1 MVKIKQP
8 IFCLHASV
16 GFLSNSPASFLQAKG
31 TSQAEATVTGG
42 DVIPK
47 PTNQFALLEFER
59 PVTCP
64 TDSLVIGSR
73 LDADAYILDWES
85 SNLIPWQ
92 QGGKEGLYW
101 CADSCHKSGKVLLL
115 STHKGLLKTTLD
127 CPLVIIL
134 DHLIHKI
141 KWWQY
146 VYTRKSV
153 NPVPIVIKFILILLI
168 SYPLPIINLL
178 SLKWRQFATHDQSTL
193 RSLATLSCTL
203 FTMTSFC
210 LIAAHIHPVQV
221 VHKRVPL

>member
-1 MVKIKQP
+1 MLMLISLIEKQ
-8 IFCLHASV
+8 AT
-16 GFLSNSPASFLQAKG
+16 SFPGNK
-31 TSQAEATVTGG
+31 
-42 DVIPK
+42 
-47 PTNQFALLEFER
+47 
-59 PVTCP
+59 
-64 TDSLVIGSR
+64 
-73 LDADAYILDWES
+73 
-85 SNLIPWQ
+85 
-92 QGGKEGLYW
+92 GGKRVCIDVLY
-101 CADSCHKSGKVLLL
+101 SCHKSGKVLLL

-203 FTMTSFC
+203 FTMASFC
-210 LIAAHIHPVQV
+210 LVTAHIHVVQV